1 MKIIQLKF
9 ILEQLTFDLI
19 GKDSYRG
26 VTLTY
31 AWLANQFG
39 HIALGFIP
47 TFLIYQF
54 LKQYIKSNSL
64 NIFIAIGV
72 TSFWFL
78 FELYNVLAPLFKNNQ
93 IYNFK
98 PDLYNVIFDTITD
111 ICFFAIGAFLA
122 ALAIKYTNYLLA
134 INAMLVMLVIY
145 PSYYWY
151 TTKMY
156 QQEAKFPFQMR
167 LSQWKTNLDE
177 NSKNTINQFV
187 NKNSSGHHLLVFGAY
202 KSGKTSLSVAIA
214 NEQSIK
220 HKKALYTSATKFYN
234 LLYEPS
240 PKENELK
247 INNLWSWRNT
257 DFLVIDDINPSLKIN
272 GINVEPNTFYNLLNN
287 EQFGQENI
295 KAIQNTNIIWV
306 LGENNSNCCDWK
318 QLLISMGI
326 KNEKISELTLL

>member
-47 TFLIYQF
+47 TFLVYQIA
-54 LKQYIKSNSL
+54 KQYFKSIHL
-64 NIFIAIGV
+64 PIIIAIGV
-72 TSFWFL
+72 TSFWSL
-78 FELYNVLAPLFKNNQ
+78 FELYNVVSPLFKNNQ
-93 IYNFK
+93 VYNFK
-98 PDLYNVIFDTITD
+98 PDLYNVIFDTTTD
-111 ICFFAIGAFLA
+111 ICFFAIGSFLA
-122 ALAIKYTNYLLA
+122 ALAIKYTNYILVV
-134 INAMLVMLVIY
+134 NAMFITLVIY

-156 QQEAKFPFQMR
+156 QQEAKFPFQLR

-187 NKNSSGHHLLVFGAY
+187 NENSAGNHLLVFGAY

-234 LLYEPS
+234 LLYEPN
-240 PKENELK
+240 PNETELK
-247 INNLWSWRNT
+247 ISNLWSWRNT

-272 GINVEPNTFYNLLNN
+272 GINVEPNTMYNLLNN
-287 EQFGQENI
+287 SQFGNENI

-306 LGENNSNCCDWK
+306 LGESSSNCCDWK
-318 QLLISMGI
+318 QLLNSMGI